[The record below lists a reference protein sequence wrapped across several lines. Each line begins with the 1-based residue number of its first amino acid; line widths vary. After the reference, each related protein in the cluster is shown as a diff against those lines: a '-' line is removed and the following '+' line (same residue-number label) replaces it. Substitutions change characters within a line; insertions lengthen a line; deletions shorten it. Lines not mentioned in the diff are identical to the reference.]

1 MLIQSLS
8 AKNFRKY
15 EQLNINDLPE
25 KGVITVSGLN
35 ESGKSSIGEAICF
48 ALFGRTFNLTGES
61 ATKLIRWDTEAASV
75 SLAISDSGQDYIIER
90 SIDRNG
96 ASDAKLVKV
105 DTNVAIAEGT
115 EATDTAIIEL
125 LGFGFNTFADSFY
138 LTARDLSNPDPDS
151 SSIKEMAGIG
161 DYARISDELT
171 TATINNQQKIDE
183 LSPLIKDKE
192 QALAAIDLDETW
204 LPELVDTREIVDI
217 ESKYKQNFN
226 GNLAELPSL
235 YKEKQKKHT
244 STRRLWSFLSVCTWL
259 LFPLL
264 LIAALAWVGFQF
276 FPEYVNMLSEHPKV
290 SPYMPEVQSWVS
302 QWGFKST
309 MGLVIITS
317 LVLCFKWFTE
327 HKKEAQLTEAQV
339 FSDTISKSHAHS
351 QRSLESLTT
360 SRLRQT
366 LQGKIQAQ
374 SALLAPPQDDTAH
387 ISQLAEKCQTFTAD
401 TSDIENTVVRLRDT
415 LDKQTQ
421 ELSTLCEPL
430 DEQIGSEKVRS
441 DQAGAIRSKLQILQ
455 AEAADN
461 QSQIKTQKTGVQL
474 LQRASDALISDFNAS
489 ITSRTDETMPLFTE
503 NRYKQI
509 KIDKSLSV
517 QVYSDEKMD
526 WIDFDELSSGT
537 QRQILLA
544 VRIAMSE
551 QLAKNT
557 DNNHQFIFLDEPFTY
572 FDQDR
577 TKAALEA
584 LPHLNETTC
593 QVWIVAQEFPEESH
607 TDKSIPCPETGQ
619 RVLDV

>member
-15 EQLNINDLPE
+15 EQLDVKDLPK

-48 ALFGRTFNLTGES
+48 ALFGRTFNLTG
-61 ATKLIRWDTEAASV
+61 ANTTKLIRWDTEAASV
-75 SLAISDSGQDYIIER
+75 SLAVSDSKQDYIIER

-96 ASDAKLVKV
+96 TSNAKLIKADTKV
-105 DTNVAIAEGT
+105 TVAEGT
-115 EATDTAIIEL
+115 EATDNAIIEI
-125 LGFGFNTFADSFY
+125 LGFEFNTFADSFY

-161 DYARISDELT
+161 DYSRITDELT
-171 TATINNQQKIDE
+171 TATIKNQEKLDE
-183 LSPLIKDKE
+183 LSPLIRDKE
-192 QALAAIDLDETW
+192 KELSAINLDETW

-217 ESKYKQNFN
+217 ESKYKQNLN
-226 GNLAELPSL
+226 SNLAELPSL
-235 YKEKQKKHT
+235 YADKQKKHK
-244 STRRLWSFLSVCTWL
+244 STRRLWGFLSVCTWL

-276 FPEYVNMLSEHPKV
+276 FPEYVSMLSEHPKV
-290 SPYMPEVQSWVS
+290 SPYMPEIQSWVT

-309 MGLVIITS
+309 MGLVIVTS

-327 HKKEAQLTEAQV
+327 HKKEAQLTEAQL

-360 SRLRQT
+360 SRLRQS
-366 LQGKIQAQ
+366 LQGKIQSQ
-374 SALLAPPQDDTAH
+374 SALSAASQDDTPQ
-387 ISQLAEKCQTFTAD
+387 ISQLAEKCQTFAAD
-401 TSDIENTVVRLRDT
+401 NTEIENTVVRLRDT

-441 DQAGAIRSKLQILQ
+441 DKAGAIRSGLQILQ
-455 AEAADN
+455 GEAADN
-461 QSQIKTQKTGVQL
+461 QAQIKTQKTGVQL
-474 LQRASDALISDFNAS
+474 LQRASDALISEFNAS

-517 QVYSDEKMD
+517 HVYSDEKMD

-557 DNNHQFIFLDEPFTY
+557 DNENQFIFLDEPFTY

-584 LPHLNETTC
+584 LPSLNETTC
-593 QVWIVAQEFPEESH
+593 QVWIVAQEFPEDSH
-607 TDKSIPCPETGQ
+607 SDKSIPCPETGL

>member
-15 EQLNINDLPE
+15 EQLTISELPE

-48 ALFGRTFNLTGES
+48 ALFGRTFNLTGDS
-61 ATKLIRWDTEAASV
+61 TKKLIRWDTEAASV
-75 SLAISDSGQDYIIER
+75 ALSVSDGDQEYLIER
-90 SIDRNG
+90 RIDRNG
-96 ASDAKLVKV
+96 ITDASMTKS
-105 DTNVAIAEGT
+105 DTQVVIAEGT
-115 EATDTAIIEL
+115 EETDQAIIEM

-171 TATINNQQKIDE
+171 TATIKNQQKLDE
-183 LSPLIKDKE
+183 LSPIIKEKE
-192 QALAAIDLDETW
+192 EELALIDLDETW

-217 ESKYKQNFN
+217 ESQYKQNFN
-226 GNLAELPSL
+226 GSLAELPSV
-235 YKEKQKKHT
+235 YNEKQKKHKG
-244 STRRLWSFLSVCTWL
+244 TRRLWGFLTGCTWL

-264 LIAALAWVGFQF
+264 LLTALVWVGFQF
-276 FPEYVNMLSEHPKV
+276 FPDYVNMISEHPKV
-290 SPYMPEVQSWVS
+290 SPHMTEIESWVS
-302 QWGFKST
+302 QWGFKGT
-309 MGLVIITS
+309 MGLVVVTS

-327 HKKEAQLTEAQV
+327 HKKDAQLAEASLLSETLSQ
-339 FSDTISKSHAHS
+339 SHDHS
-351 QRSLESLTT
+351 QRSLDSLTT

-374 SALLAPPQDDTAH
+374 SVLSSPPQDDAPH
-387 ISQLAEKCQTFTAD
+387 IAQLAEQCKSFTAD
-401 TSDIENTVVRLRDT
+401 TSDVENTVARLRDT

-421 ELSTLCEPL
+421 ELSTLRAPL
-430 DEQIGSEKVRS
+430 DEQIGNEKVRS
-441 DQAGAIRSKLQILQ
+441 DQAGVIRSKLQTLQ
-455 AEAADN
+455 AEATDN
-461 QSQIKTQKTGVQL
+461 RAQIKTQKTGVQL
-474 LQRASDALISDFNAS
+474 LQRASDALINDFNVS

-509 KIDKSLSV
+509 KIDKNLSV
-517 QVYSDEKMD
+517 HVFSDEKVD

-557 DNNHQFIFLDEPFTY
+557 DNTRQFIFLDEPFTY

-584 LPHLNETTC
+584 LPNINETTC
-593 QVWIVAQEFPEESH
+593 QVWIVAQEFPEGSH
-607 TDKSIPCPETGQ
+607 SDKSIPCPETGE
-619 RVLDV
+619 RTLSV

>member
-339 FSDTISKSHAHS
+339 FSDTINKSHAHS

-387 ISQLAEKCQTFTAD
+387 ISQLTEKCQTFTAD

>member
-61 ATKLIRWDTEAASV
+61 ATKLIRWDTEATSV

-96 ASDAKLVKV
+96 ISDAKLIKA
-105 DTNVAIAEGT
+105 DTKVAIAEGT

-171 TATINNQQKIDE
+171 TATIKNQQKIDE

-192 QALAAIDLDETW
+192 QELAAIDLDETW

-235 YKEKQKKHT
+235 YNEKQKKHK
-244 STRRLWSFLSVCTWL
+244 STRRLWSFLSICTWL

-276 FPEYVNMLSEHPKV
+276 FPEYVSMLSEHPKV

-327 HKKEAQLTEAQV
+327 HKKEAQLTEAKV

-374 SALLAPPQDDTAH
+374 SALLAPPQDDTPH

-401 TSDIENTVVRLRDT
+401 TGDIENTVVRLRDT
-415 LDKQTQ
+415 LDKQIQ

-441 DQAGAIRSKLQILQ
+441 DQAGAIRSRLQILQ
-455 AEAADN
+455 AEATDN

-509 KIDKSLSV
+509 KIDKRLSV

-593 QVWIVAQEFPEESH
+593 QVWIVAQEFPEESY

>member
-8 AKNFRKY
+8 AQNFRKY
-15 EQLNINDLPE
+15 EQLTITDLPK

-48 ALFGRTFNLTGES
+48 ALFGRTFNLSGAS

-75 SLAISDSGQDYIIER
+75 TLAVSDSNQDYIIER

-96 ASDAKLVKV
+96 VSDAKLIKS
-105 DTNVAIAEGT
+105 DTQVAIAEGT
-115 EATDTAIIEL
+115 EATDNAIIEL
-125 LGFGFNTFADSFY
+125 LGFEFNTFADSFY

-171 TATINNQQKIDE
+171 TATIKNQQKLDE
-183 LSPLIKDKE
+183 LAPLIKDKE
-192 QALAAIDLDETW
+192 TELTAIDLDETW

-235 YKEKQKKHT
+235 YGEKQKKYKN
-244 STRRLWSFLSVCTWL
+244 TRGLWRFLSLCTWL

-264 LIAALAWVGFQF
+264 LVAALAWVGFQF
-276 FPEYVNMLSEHPKV
+276 FPEYITMLSEHPKV
-290 SPYMPEVQSWVS
+290 SPHMPEIQGWVS

-309 MGLVIITS
+309 MGLVVVTS
-317 LVLCFKWFTE
+317 VVLCFKWFFE
-327 HKKEAQLTEAQV
+327 HKKENQLAEAKV
-339 FSDTISKSHAHS
+339 FSDTISKSHEHS

-366 LQGKIQAQ
+366 LQGKIQPQ
-374 SALLAPPQDDTAH
+374 SVLSAPPQDDTPH
-387 ISQLAEKCQTFTAD
+387 IAQLSEKCQTFTAD

-415 LDKQTQ
+415 LDKQTK
-421 ELSTLCEPL
+421 ELQTLCDPL

-441 DQAGAIRSKLQILQ
+441 DQAGAIRSKLHVLQ
-455 AEAADN
+455 NESADN
-461 QSQIKTQKTGVQL
+461 HAQIKTQKTGIHL

-503 NRYKQI
+503 NRYKRI

-517 QVYSDEKMD
+517 HVYSDEKMD

-557 DNNHQFIFLDEPFTY
+557 DNDHQFIFLDEPFTY

-584 LPHLNETTC
+584 LPNLNETTC
-593 QVWIVAQEFPEESH
+593 QVWIVAQEFPEESY

-619 RVLDV
+619 RTLAV